1 MEISIE
7 TLYIVISLLA
17 VLSAGLTIFVVRQF
31 HFSKNQRPDE
41 KAQTLIQDYQNK
53 IEDSQSVIQDHQSF
67 IQKLQNQLKL
77 KDKRSFQVGQNSSNG
92 RIAEFLGFLGVSLTQ
107 KFDILCMLSSTS
119 KKPSVDAIGF
129 NDESITFIE
138 FKKAGAPLTPK
149 ENKVKKLVAEGKI
162 VYKIIDVNLPTN
174 LTNDRKVIVKEVNVC
189 RIQK

>member
-1 MEISIE
+1 MEIQVEI
-7 TLYIVISLLA
+7 LYVVISLLA
-17 VLSAGLTIFVVRQF
+17 VLSVGLTILIVRQF
-31 HFSKNQRPDE
+31 RFSKNPRPDE
-41 KAQTLIQDYQNK
+41 KAQTLIQDYQDK
-53 IEDSQSVIQDHQSF
+53 LKDSQSVIQDHQSF

-174 LTNDRKVIVKEVNVC
+174 LNNDRKVIVKEVNVC
-189 RIQK
+189 SIQN

>member
-1 MEISIE
+1 MEIQVEI
-7 TLYIVISLLA
+7 LYVVISLLA
-17 VLSAGLTIFVVRQF
+17 VLSVGLTILIVRQF
-31 HFSKNQRPDE
+31 RFSKNPRPDG
-41 KAQTLIQDYQNK
+41 KVQTLIQDYQNK

-138 FKKAGAPLTPK
+138 FKKAGAHLTPK

-189 RIQK
+189 RIQT